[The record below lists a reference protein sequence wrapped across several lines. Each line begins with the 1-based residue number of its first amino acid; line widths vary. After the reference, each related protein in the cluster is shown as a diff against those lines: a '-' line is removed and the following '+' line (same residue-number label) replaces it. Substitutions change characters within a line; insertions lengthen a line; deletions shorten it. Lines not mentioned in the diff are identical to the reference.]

1 MELNQSPWRTSRR
14 RLVRICRVLLHKKR
28 HSFMEWHFLWC
39 HNRSQTADSQPLT
52 VRGAVSRVSP
62 VGCPPKVEAGEG
74 VMSKGVYGTIVPCTT
89 IANLTE
95 QSEIVAE
102 CQPSG
107 LFSEGENE
115 AEAC

>member
-1 MELNQSPWRTSRR
+1 MSK
-14 RLVRICRVLLHKKR
+14 RVQGTAVPCTTVANLT
-28 HSFMEWHFLWC
+28 E
-39 HNRSQTADSQPLT
+39 RSETAPRSGEGRSET
-52 VRGAVSRVSP
+52 VSRVSP

>member
-74 VMSKGVYGTIVPCTT
+74 
-89 IANLTE
+89 
-95 QSEIVAE
+95 AE
-102 CQPSG
+102 MNVSTVCCPT
-107 LFSEGENE
+107 
-115 AEAC
+115 